1 MVRIGSFDEKTKL
14 LLLNIFTVYYL
25 FIFMQDALDPN
36 KGFIKDDSIILEVHV
51 AAEAPH
57 GVA

>member
-1 MVRIGSFDEKTKL
+1 MIE
-14 LLLNIFTVYYL
+14 NIYL
-25 FIFMQDALDPN
+25 SSIFPSTQDALDPN
-36 KGFIKDDSIILEVHV
+36 KGFIKDDSIVLEVHV